1 MTPSTCCPQGSW
13 CCQRSEGGLRA
24 AGPVPVVGLG
34 QGTRVGGW
42 SPHPRV
48 DGGGAGLTTHPGPHA
63 PWGWPLR
70 RLCKDGH
77 GGWGGPA
84 GMLGQGC
91 LQGTPGGAAAR
102 GGVSGGRSGQAASAS
117 WGVQDREGA
126 QLKRDEQWRRLGLP
140 WPQVPPPCLSKE
152 GIEGP
157 PVLTTSLLAPV
168 PRKAGWGASSVSRH
182 SFLGAGCSFPGQ
194 HSAVMELGGQVWR
207 RTAGEMGAP
216 DSDLDPGAPLRGF
229 SGTALTAR
237 AARLGAE
244 LHGHAALPLSPV
256 AAWALGVTARSDLL
270 PRTARSL
277 ASTRSRSQL
286 ASPLPSPLTAS
297 RASSQSSRTRL
308 AKVRSPH
315 VGSGTLSQG

>member
-1 MTPSTCCPQGSW
+1 MDTGGGGVLQECWGRGVCRAPQEELRPGVGSQVADQAKLHPPPGGCRTGREPSSKGMNS
-13 CCQRSEGGLRA
+13 G
-24 AGPVPVVGLG
+24 
-34 QGTRVGGW
+34 GGW
-42 SPHPRV
+42 
-48 DGGGAGLTTHPGPHA
+48 
-63 PWGWPLR
+63 
-70 RLCKDGH
+70 
-77 GGWGGPA
+77 
-84 GMLGQGC
+84 
-91 LQGTPGGAAAR
+91 
-102 GGVSGGRSGQAASAS
+102 
-117 WGVQDREGA
+117 
-126 QLKRDEQWRRLGLP
+126 GLP

-207 RTAGEMGAP
+207 RTAGEMGSP

-256 AAWALGVTARSDLL
+256 AAWALGVTARSDPL
-270 PRTARSL
+270 PRTVRSL